1 MVQYPIYQHFKT
13 IFIITTK
20 KIVTNIC
27 TLRFQSYLCY
37 EFNRNTTMEYNL
49 PTDSE
54 LEILQILWTNGPASV
69 RFVNDSINQKR
80 EVGYTSTLKTMQ
92 LMMDKGLLNRTIED
106 RTHFYHAAIP
116 QANTQKHLLDE
127 FMEATFR
134 GSPSS
139 LIMSM
144 LGNGE
149 TSKEE
154 LQKIKDIIKQLE
166 S

>member
-1 MVQYPIYQHFKT
+1 
-13 IFIITTK
+13 
-20 KIVTNIC
+20 
-27 TLRFQSYLCY
+27 
-37 EFNRNTTMEYNL
+37 MEYNL

-54 LEILQILWTNGPASV
+54 LEILQILWSNGPASV
-69 RFVNDSINQKR
+69 RFVNDTINQKR
-80 EVGYTSTLKTMQ
+80 ELSYTSTLKTMQ

-106 RTHFYHAAIP
+106 RTHYYHAALP
-116 QANTQKHLLDE
+116 QAHTQKHLLDE

-154 LQKIKDIIKQLE
+154 LQKIKEIIKQLE